1 MLVSPDYR
9 IVSFNKTAY
18 TDSSNLHG
26 KKMREGMNILEYVTS
41 ENTDMFKADFSA
53 ALSGKLVMSEVLMDV
68 QNGGK
73 KWFRIELSPAFNV
86 DNDIIGVVINSID
99 IDELKRYELKLEKSN
114 KQLRAIAFQQSHEMR
129 SSIARVLGLMGLLK
143 ESPGDREIMSHV
155 EEVSNELASIIHDII
170 DKTEEDSY

>member
-1 MLVSPDYR
+1 
-9 IVSFNKTAY
+9 
-18 TDSSNLHG
+18 
-26 KKMREGMNILEYVTS
+26 MNILEYVTS
-41 ENTDMFKADFSA
+41 ENTDMFKADFSE

-155 EEVSNELASIIHDII
+155 EEVSNELDSIIHDII